1 MARISSNDNNP
12 LLLDAYNLSKTL
24 HLNGTYSWYFFAEII
39 LNTNEITGKNI
50 EVTDF
55 NKEKWHLTKS
65 LKKTLLENY
74 ENMFFEKLRSFNINN
89 LYSKIKTNYIIEPF
103 IENSNFENRKLI
115 VKMRISDHVLEIE
128 RGRYNK
134 INREQRICRQCH
146 LNVIEDEEHFF
157 FHCQKKPEL
166 LRKEFITQI
175 ENLYPKLMGNNHI
188 QNLDFF
194 LSSSCLMQLAAPF
207 IQKSL
212 TLKH

>member
-1 MARISSNDNNP
+1 MVKIVANAS
-12 LLLDAYNLSKTL
+12 
-24 HLNGTYSWYFFAEII
+24 LNGTYSYYTFAEKYIKHKGNNRI
-39 LNTNEITGKNI
+39 KYT

-89 LYSKIKTNYIIEPF
+89 NLFLLSKIKTNYIIEPF

-157 FHCQKKPEL
+157 FHCQKKP
-166 LRKEFITQI
+166 
-175 ENLYPKLMGNNHI
+175 NY
-188 QNLDFF
+188 
-194 LSSSCLMQLAAPF
+194 
-207 IQKSL
+207 
-212 TLKH
+212 